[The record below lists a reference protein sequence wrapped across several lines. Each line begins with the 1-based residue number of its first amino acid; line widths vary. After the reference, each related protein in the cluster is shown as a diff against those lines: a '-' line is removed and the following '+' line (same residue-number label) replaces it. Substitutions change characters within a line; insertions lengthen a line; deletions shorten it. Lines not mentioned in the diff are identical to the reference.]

1 MICPVLLIDRRRA
14 CGNCAKRNSV
24 LQEGVE
30 KLFFVFPHLRQFP
43 SGCPLLSFLVL
54 FSFFSEPV

>member
-24 LQEGVE
+24 LQGGVE
-30 KLFFVFPHLRQFP
+30 KLFFVFPLLRQFP
-43 SGCPLLSFLVL
+43 SGRPLLSLVL